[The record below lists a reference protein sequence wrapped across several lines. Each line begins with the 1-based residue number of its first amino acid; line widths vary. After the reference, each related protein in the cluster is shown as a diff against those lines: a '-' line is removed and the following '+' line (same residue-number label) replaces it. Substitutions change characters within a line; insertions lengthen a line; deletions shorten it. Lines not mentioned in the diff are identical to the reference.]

1 MRSLGHWQLL
11 CPPWTGTDPPDLH
24 PRGPSPARAADILL
38 NTADESLSPPELE
51 PEPCHCA
58 GNDPHARAGRTPHL
72 GPSFRPSARP
82 TPINRCLA
90 RTRQHGNDTPLG
102 SGKFF
107 NLPPQGLGGLARH
120 SARSTLARH
129 WAPPQHRLPG
139 PEPNSNLLLLT
150 ARLGRD
156 ARWGENKGT
165 RHMYCC
171 TRHSLSTAQD
181 YDTRARPARPSC
193 ARSCTGLLPGSP
205 SPRHPPRPL
214 RGHDRKRHSPGL
226 HTTP

>member
-72 GPSFRPSARP
+72 GPSSRPSARP

-102 SGKFF
+102 SGKSFSTCH
-107 NLPPQGLGGLARH
+107 LRALAAWPATRP
-120 SARSTLARH
+120 AAPWPATGPAAAPAPGPSTEQQP
-129 WAPPQHRLPG
+129 APPHCPTRTRR
-139 PEPNSNLLLLT
+139 S
-150 ARLGRD
+150 LGR
-156 ARWGENKGT
+156 E
-165 RHMYCC
+165 
-171 TRHSLSTAQD
+171 Q
-181 YDTRARPARPSC
+181 
-193 ARSCTGLLPGSP
+193 
-205 SPRHPPRPL
+205 
-214 RGHDRKRHSPGL
+214 RHSPHVLL
-226 HTTP
+226 HKTLS